1 MPSSRR
7 TDASIAFSVT
17 DNLSQS
23 IVAMKNS
30 LSEFRNDAAGL
41 QKQLDMLD
49 KTKIQLKNVDLKQAK
64 QELQQA
70 EKAIRELGDAATE
83 ADRAAANANF
93 ERASQNYEN
102 IRAQLDLTSRQAR
115 QTQKDL
121 LDATGAISKVENRA
135 GSSVGGAGS
144 LVGGAGSVLSAL
156 GKAGLFSMAGDAA
169 GQWGDMLVGSAFGSD
184 AGGLFGSALS
194 GAASGAAIGSLGGAP
209 GTAIGAAIGG
219 VIGLASG
226 GAQAAESRDQAF
238 AGYYSGLYDQQKSAQ
253 AESQASGSATAAQR
267 ELDAIAFNRL
277 LGAGVGDQYLADL
290 RGLAAE
296 TPMEYEDLTGMS
308 RALATG
314 FGDSPE
320 RMLELMSA
328 IGDAGSAVGVT
339 AADMTEMARAM
350 SRMNSSGKATLEY
363 LNIFQD
369 RGVDVIGML
378 GEAMGKTQ
386 GQIYDMISKGGIN
399 GQRAAD
405 IIQAGMESRYSGSME
420 EMARTFEGLTS
431 TLSDTMTELN
441 AAYGDGYNDTRKGG
455 LQAEIDAYGGALGEA
470 IQSLNEISG
479 QNAAY
484 LENLGEQY
492 KREALGSV
500 LLGED
505 TTLFSEED
513 QTQLAELRQQFAEAS
528 AQYAETGDQNAAI
541 TMESTRSSAEMIAQ
555 AAYENSE
562 QYRMLQDAQ
571 EDSLDAIRSNT
582 SALEAATAAYEL
594 AQERTKGAGGGV
606 LDAIASLFGDPE
618 ADSADPAMG
627 DWSYNAD
634 LDGGSAGAGHAYG
647 LRRVPY
653 DNYAALLHEGERVL
667 TAREA
672 REQDRGGGAP
682 SITVQVSGNTFGAGL
697 DEEAV
702 AQHIAEAVWSKVQA
716 GFTA

>member
-121 LDATGAISKVENRA
+121 LDATGAISKAENRA
-135 GSSVGGAGS
+135 GSS
-144 LVGGAGSVLSAL
+144 VGGAGSVLSAL

-169 GQWGDMLVGSAFGSD
+169 GQWGDLLVGSAFGSD

-238 AGYYSGLYDQQKSAQ
+238 AGYYSGLYDQQQSAQ

-267 ELDAIAFNRL
+267 ELAAIAFNRL

-386 GQIYDMISKGGIN
+386 GQIYGMISKGEIN

-470 IQSLNEISG
+470 IQSLNGISG

-528 AQYAETGDQNAAI
+528 AQYAETGDRNAAI

>member
-23 IVAMKNS
+23 IVSMKNS

-49 KTKIQLKNVDLKQAK
+49 KTKIQLKNVDLRQAK

-169 GQWGDMLVGSAFGSD
+169 GQWGDLLVGSAFGSD

-238 AGYYSGLYDQQKSAQ
+238 AGYYSGLYDQQQSAQ
-253 AESQASGSATAAQR
+253 AESQASGSATAARR
-267 ELDAIAFNRL
+267 ELAAIAFNRL

-386 GQIYDMISKGGIN
+386 GQIYGMISKGEIN

-470 IQSLNEISG
+470 IQSLNGISG

-528 AQYAETGDQNAAI
+528 AQYAETGDRNAAI

>member
-7 TDASIAFSVT
+7 ADASIAFSVT

-41 QKQLDMLD
+41 QKQLDTLD

-121 LDATGAISKVENRA
+121 LDATGAISKAENRA

-144 LVGGAGSVLSAL
+144 VLTAL

-169 GQWGDMLVGSAFGSD
+169 GQWGNLLVGSAFGSD
-184 AGGLFGSALS
+184 VGGLFGGALS
-194 GAASGAAIGSLGGAP
+194 GAASGAAIGSVVPGI
-209 GTAIGAAIGG
+209 GTAVGTAIGG

-238 AGYYSGLYDQQKSAQ
+238 AGYYSGLYDQQQSAQ
-253 AESQASGSATAAQR
+253 AESQSSGSTTAAQR

-277 LGAGVGDQYLADL
+277 LGAGIGDQYLADL

-308 RALATG
+308 KALATG

-320 RMLELMSA
+320 RMLELISA

-339 AADMTEMARAM
+339 AADMAEMARAM

-386 GQIYDMISKGGIN
+386 GQIYGMISKGEIN

-405 IIQAGMESRYSGSME
+405 IIQAGMESRYSGAME
-420 EMARTFEGLTS
+420 EMSRTFEGLTS

-441 AAYGDGYNDTRKGG
+441 AAYGAGYNDTRKGG

-470 IQSLNEISG
+470 IQSLNGISG

-505 TTLFSEED
+505 ATLFSEED
-513 QTQLAELRQQFAEAS
+513 QAQLAELRQQFAEAS
-528 AQYAETGDQNAAI
+528 AQYAETGDRNAAL
-541 TMESTRSSAEMIAQ
+541 TMESTRNSAEMIAQ
-555 AAYENSE
+555 AAYENSD
-562 QYRMLQDAQ
+562 QYKMLQDAQ

-606 LDAIASLFGDPE
+606 LDAIASLFVDPE
-618 ADSADPAMG
+618 SDSADPAAG

-702 AQHIAEAVWSKVQA
+702 AQHIAEAVWIKAQA

>member
-23 IVAMKNS
+23 IVSMKNS

-49 KTKIQLKNVDLKQAK
+49 KTKIQLKNVDLRQAK

-169 GQWGDMLVGSAFGSD
+169 GQWGDLLVGSAFGSD

-238 AGYYSGLYDQQKSAQ
+238 AGYYSGLYDQQQSAQ

-267 ELDAIAFNRL
+267 ELAAIAFNRL

-386 GQIYDMISKGGIN
+386 GQIYGMISKGEID

-470 IQSLNEISG
+470 IQSLNGISG

-528 AQYAETGDQNAAI
+528 AQYAETGDRNAAI

>member
-23 IVAMKNS
+23 IVSMKNS

-144 LVGGAGSVLSAL
+144 SVGGAGSVLSAL

-169 GQWGDMLVGSAFGSD
+169 GQWGNLLVGSAFGSD

-194 GAASGAAIGSLGGAP
+194 GAASGAAIGSVVPGIGTAV
-209 GTAIGAAIGG
+209 GTAIGGA
-219 VIGLASG
+219 IGLASG

-238 AGYYSGLYDQQKSAQ
+238 ASYYSGLYDQQQSAQ
-253 AESQASGSATAAQR
+253 AESQSSGSATAAQR
-267 ELDAIAFNRL
+267 ELDAIAFTRL

-290 RGLAAE
+290 RGLAAA

-314 FGDSPE
+314 FGESPE
-320 RMLELMSA
+320 RMLELMTA

-386 GQIYDMISKGGIN
+386 GQIYGMISKGEIN

-405 IIQAGMESRYSGSME
+405 IIQAGMESRYSGAME
-420 EMARTFEGLTS
+420 EMAGTFEGLTS
-431 TLSDTMTELN
+431 TLSDTMTELS
-441 AAYGDGYNDTRKGG
+441 AAYGKGYNDTRKGG

-470 IQSLNEISG
+470 IQSLNGISG

-513 QTQLAELRQQFAEAS
+513 QAQLAELRQQFAEAS
-528 AQYAETGDQNAAI
+528 AQYAETGDRNAAI

-571 EDSLDAIRSNT
+571 EDSLDAIWSNT
-582 SALEAATAAYEL
+582 SALEAATTAYEL

-672 REQDRGGGAP
+672 REQDRGGGTP
-682 SITVQVSGNTFGAGL
+682 SISVQVSGNTFGAGL
-697 DEEAV
+697 DEAAV
-702 AQHIAEAVWSKVQA
+702 AQYIAEAVWIKAQA

>member
-23 IVAMKNS
+23 IVSMKNS

-49 KTKIQLKNVDLKQAK
+49 KTKIQLKNVDLRQAK

-169 GQWGDMLVGSAFGSD
+169 GQWGDLLVGSAFGSD

-238 AGYYSGLYDQQKSAQ
+238 AGYYSGLYDQQQSAQ

-267 ELDAIAFNRL
+267 ELAAIAFNRL

-386 GQIYDMISKGGIN
+386 GQIYGMISKGEIN

-470 IQSLNEISG
+470 IQSLNGISG

-528 AQYAETGDQNAAI
+528 AQYAETGDRNAAI

-634 LDGGSAGAGHAYG
+634 LDGGWAAGHAYG

-682 SITVQVSGNTFGAGL
+682 SIILQVYGNTFGAGL

>member
-121 LDATGAISKVENRA
+121 LDATGAISKAENRA
-135 GSSVGGAGS
+135 GSS
-144 LVGGAGSVLSAL
+144 VGGAGSVLSAL

-169 GQWGDMLVGSAFGSD
+169 GQWGNLLVGSAFGSD
-184 AGGLFGSALS
+184 AGGLFGNALS
-194 GAASGAAIGSLGGAP
+194 GAASGAAIGSVIPGIGTAVGAALGGA
-209 GTAIGAAIGG
+209 
-219 VIGLASG
+219 IGLASG

-238 AGYYSGLYDQQKSAQ
+238 AGYYSGLYDQQQSAQ
-253 AESQASGSATAAQR
+253 AESQSSGSTTAAQR

-290 RGLAAE
+290 RGLAAA

-314 FGDSPE
+314 FGESPE

-339 AADMTEMARAM
+339 AADMTVMAQTM

-386 GQIYDMISKGGIN
+386 GQIYGMISKGEIN

-431 TLSDTMTELN
+431 TLSDSMTELN

-470 IQSLNEISG
+470 IQSLNGISG

-528 AQYAETGDQNAAI
+528 AQYAETGDRNAAI

>member
-121 LDATGAISKVENRA
+121 LDATGAISKAENRA
-135 GSSVGGAGS
+135 GSS
-144 LVGGAGSVLSAL
+144 VGGAGSVLSAL

-169 GQWGDMLVGSAFGSD
+169 GQWGNLLVGSAFGSD
-184 AGGLFGSALS
+184 AGGLFGNALS
-194 GAASGAAIGSLGGAP
+194 GAASGAAIGSVIPGIGTAVGAALGGA
-209 GTAIGAAIGG
+209 
-219 VIGLASG
+219 IGLASG

-238 AGYYSGLYDQQKSAQ
+238 AGYYSGLYDQQQSAQ
-253 AESQASGSATAAQR
+253 AESQSSGSTTAAQR

-290 RGLAAE
+290 RGLAAA

-314 FGDSPE
+314 FGESPE
-320 RMLELMSA
+320 RMLELMTA

-386 GQIYDMISKGGIN
+386 G
-399 GQRAAD
+399 
-405 IIQAGMESRYSGSME
+405 
-420 EMARTFEGLTS
+420 
-431 TLSDTMTELN
+431 
-441 AAYGDGYNDTRKGG
+441 
-455 LQAEIDAYGGALGEA
+455 
-470 IQSLNEISG
+470 
-479 QNAAY
+479 
-484 LENLGEQY
+484 
-492 KREALGSV
+492 
-500 LLGED
+500 
-505 TTLFSEED
+505 
-513 QTQLAELRQQFAEAS
+513 
-528 AQYAETGDQNAAI
+528 
-541 TMESTRSSAEMIAQ
+541 
-555 AAYENSE
+555 
-562 QYRMLQDAQ
+562 
-571 EDSLDAIRSNT
+571 
-582 SALEAATAAYEL
+582 
-594 AQERTKGAGGGV
+594 
-606 LDAIASLFGDPE
+606 
-618 ADSADPAMG
+618 
-627 DWSYNAD
+627 AD
-634 LDGGSAGAGHAYG
+634 L
-647 LRRVPY
+647 
-653 DNYAALLHEGERVL
+653 
-667 TAREA
+667 
-672 REQDRGGGAP
+672 
-682 SITVQVSGNTFGAGL
+682 
-697 DEEAV
+697 
-702 AQHIAEAVWSKVQA
+702 
-716 GFTA
+716 

>member
-1 MPSSRR
+1 MARKGA
-7 TDASIAFSVT
+7 DATIAISLQ
-17 DNLSQS
+17 DNLSQT
-23 IVAMKNS
+23 VVGMKNS
-30 LSEFRNDAAGL
+30 INSFKNDADGL
-41 QKQLDMLD
+41 QDQLDLLK
-49 KTKIQLKNVDLKQAK
+49 KTERQLREFDLQQVTEELKQAR
-64 QELQQA
+64 
-70 EKAIRELGDAATE
+70 KAFRALGDAATE
-83 ADRAAANANF
+83 TDRETARANLEKAA
-93 ERASQNYEN
+93 ENYDKV
-102 IRAQLDLTSRQAR
+102 RQVLDLTSRQAR

-144 LVGGAGSVLSAL
+144 SVGGAGSVLSAL

-169 GQWGDMLVGSAFGSD
+169 GQWGDLLVGSAFGSD

-238 AGYYSGLYDQQKSAQ
+238 AGYYSGLYDQQQSAQ

-267 ELDAIAFNRL
+267 ELAAIAFNRL

-386 GQIYDMISKGGIN
+386 GQIYGMISKGEIN

-470 IQSLNEISG
+470 IQSLNGISG

-528 AQYAETGDQNAAI
+528 AQYAETGDRNAAI

-582 SALEAATAAYEL
+582 SALEAATTAYEL

-682 SITVQVSGNTFGAGL
+682 SIILQVYGNTFGAGL

>member
-1 MPSSRR
+1 
-7 TDASIAFSVT
+7 
-17 DNLSQS
+17 
-23 IVAMKNS
+23 
-30 LSEFRNDAAGL
+30 
-41 QKQLDMLD
+41 
-49 KTKIQLKNVDLKQAK
+49 
-64 QELQQA
+64 
-70 EKAIRELGDAATE
+70 
-83 ADRAAANANF
+83 
-93 ERASQNYEN
+93 
-102 IRAQLDLTSRQAR
+102 
-115 QTQKDL
+115 
-121 LDATGAISKVENRA
+121 
-135 GSSVGGAGS
+135 
-144 LVGGAGSVLSAL
+144 
-156 GKAGLFSMAGDAA
+156 
-169 GQWGDMLVGSAFGSD
+169 
-184 AGGLFGSALS
+184 
-194 GAASGAAIGSLGGAP
+194 
-209 GTAIGAAIGG
+209 
-219 VIGLASG
+219 
-226 GAQAAESRDQAF
+226 
-238 AGYYSGLYDQQKSAQ
+238 
-253 AESQASGSATAAQR
+253 
-267 ELDAIAFNRL
+267 
-277 LGAGVGDQYLADL
+277 
-290 RGLAAE
+290 
-296 TPMEYEDLTGMS
+296 MEYEDLTGMS

-386 GQIYDMISKGGIN
+386 GQIYGMISKGEIN

-470 IQSLNEISG
+470 IQSLNGISG

-528 AQYAETGDQNAAI
+528 AQYAETGDRNAAI

>member
-1 MPSSRR
+1 MASSRR

-121 LDATGAISKVENRA
+121 LDATGAISKVENR
-135 GSSVGGAGS
+135 
-144 LVGGAGSVLSAL
+144 VGGAGSVLSAL

-169 GQWGDMLVGSAFGSD
+169 GQWGNLLVGSAFGSD

-238 AGYYSGLYDQQKSAQ
+238 AGYYSGLYDQQQSAQ

-386 GQIYDMISKGGIN
+386 GQIYGMISKGEIN

-441 AAYGDGYNDTRKGG
+441 AAYGDGYNGTRKGG

-470 IQSLNEISG
+470 IQSLNGISG

-505 TTLFSEED
+505 TTLFSEKD

-528 AQYAETGDQNAAI
+528 AQYAETGDRNAAI

-618 ADSADPAMG
+618 ADSADPTAG

>member
-135 GSSVGGAGS
+135 GSSVGGAGNS
-144 LVGGAGSVLSAL
+144 VGGAGSVLSAL

-169 GQWGDMLVGSAFGSD
+169 GQWGNLLVGSAFGSD

-194 GAASGAAIGSLGGAP
+194 GAASGAAIGSVIPGI
-209 GTAIGAAIGG
+209 GTAVGTAIGG

-238 AGYYSGLYDQQKSAQ
+238 AGYYSGLYDQQQSAQ

-339 AADMTEMARAM
+339 AADMTVMAQTM

-386 GQIYDMISKGGIN
+386 GQIYGMISKGEIN

-470 IQSLNEISG
+470 IQSLNGISG

-528 AQYAETGDQNAAI
+528 AQYAETGDRNAAI

-582 SALEAATAAYEL
+582 SALEAATTAYEL

-672 REQDRGGGAP
+672 REQDRGGGTP
-682 SITVQVSGNTFGAGL
+682 SISVQVSGNTFGAGL
-697 DEEAV
+697 DEAAV

>member
-23 IVAMKNS
+23 IVSMKNS

-49 KTKIQLKNVDLKQAK
+49 KTKIQLKNVDLRQAK

-169 GQWGDMLVGSAFGSD
+169 GQWGDLLVGSAFGSD

-238 AGYYSGLYDQQKSAQ
+238 AGYYSGLYDQQQSAQ

-267 ELDAIAFNRL
+267 ELAAIAFNRL

-386 GQIYDMISKGGIN
+386 GQIYGMISKGEIN

-470 IQSLNEISG
+470 IQSLNGISG

-528 AQYAETGDQNAAI
+528 AQYAETGDRNAAI

-555 AAYENSE
+555 AAYENSASSTGCS
-562 QYRMLQDAQ
+562 RMRRRTLWTRSGATPRHWRRPPPHTSWPRSGPRGRGAVSWTPLLPCSGIRRPTVQTRRWATG
-571 EDSLDAIRSNT
+571 AITRIW
-582 SALEAATAAYEL
+582 TAAPP
-594 AQERTKGAGGGV
+594 ERVTHTACGGCHTTTMPRCSTRGSGYSPPGRLGSRTGAG
-606 LDAIASLFGDPE
+606 A
-618 ADSADPAMG
+618 
-627 DWSYNAD
+627 
-634 LDGGSAGAGHAYG
+634 
-647 LRRVPY
+647 LRP
-653 DNYAALLHEGERVL
+653 
-667 TAREA
+667 
-672 REQDRGGGAP
+672 
-682 SITVQVSGNTFGAGL
+682 
-697 DEEAV
+697 
-702 AQHIAEAVWSKVQA
+702 
-716 GFTA
+716 

>member
-23 IVAMKNS
+23 IVSMKNS

-49 KTKIQLKNVDLKQAK
+49 KTKIQLKNVDLRQAK

-169 GQWGDMLVGSAFGSD
+169 GQWGDLLVGSAFGSD

-238 AGYYSGLYDQQKSAQ
+238 AGYYSGLYDQQQSAQ

-267 ELDAIAFNRL
+267 ELAAIAFNRL

-386 GQIYDMISKGGIN
+386 GQIYGMISKGEIN

-455 LQAEIDAYGGALGEA
+455 LQAEIDAYGGTLGEA
-470 IQSLNEISG
+470 IQSLNGISG

-528 AQYAETGDQNAAI
+528 AQYAETGDRNAAI

>member
-7 TDASIAFSVT
+7 ADASIAFSVT

-41 QKQLDMLD
+41 QKQLDTLD

-121 LDATGAISKVENRA
+121 LDATGAISKAENRA

-144 LVGGAGSVLSAL
+144 VLTAL

-169 GQWGDMLVGSAFGSD
+169 GQWGNLLVGSAFGSD
-184 AGGLFGSALS
+184 VGGLFGGARR
-194 GAASGAAIGSLGGAP
+194 GAAGGAAIGSVVPGI
-209 GTAIGAAIGG
+209 GTAVGTAIGG

-238 AGYYSGLYDQQKSAQ
+238 AGYYSGLYDQQQSAQ
-253 AESQASGSATAAQR
+253 AESQSSGSTTAAQR

-277 LGAGVGDQYLADL
+277 LGAGIGDQYLADL

-308 RALATG
+308 KALATG

-320 RMLELMSA
+320 RMLELISA

-339 AADMTEMARAM
+339 AADMAEMARAM

-386 GQIYDMISKGGIN
+386 GQIYGMISKGEIN

-405 IIQAGMESRYSGSME
+405 IIQAGMESRYSGAME
-420 EMARTFEGLTS
+420 EMSRTFEGLTS

-441 AAYGDGYNDTRKGG
+441 AAYGGGYNDTRKGG

-470 IQSLNEISG
+470 IQSLNGISG

-505 TTLFSEED
+505 ATLFSEED
-513 QTQLAELRQQFAEAS
+513 QAQLAELRQQFAEAS
-528 AQYAETGDQNAAI
+528 AQYAETGDRNAAL
-541 TMESTRSSAEMIAQ
+541 TMESTRNSAEMIAQ
-555 AAYENSE
+555 AAYENSD
-562 QYRMLQDAQ
+562 QYKMLQDAQ

-618 ADSADPAMG
+618 SDSADPAAG

-702 AQHIAEAVWSKVQA
+702 AQHIAEAVWIKAQA

>member
-23 IVAMKNS
+23 IVSMKNS

-49 KTKIQLKNVDLKQAK
+49 KTKIQLKNVDLRQAK

-169 GQWGDMLVGSAFGSD
+169 GQWGDLLVGSAFGSD

-238 AGYYSGLYDQQKSAQ
+238 AGYYSGLYDQQQSAQ

-386 GQIYDMISKGGIN
+386 GQIYGMISKGEIN

-470 IQSLNEISG
+470 IQSLNGISG

-528 AQYAETGDQNAAI
+528 AQYAETGDRNAAI

>member
-7 TDASIAFSVT
+7 ADASIAFSVT

-41 QKQLDMLD
+41 QKQLDTLD

-121 LDATGAISKVENRA
+121 LDATGAISKAENRA

-144 LVGGAGSVLSAL
+144 VLTAL

-169 GQWGDMLVGSAFGSD
+169 GQWGNLLVGSAFGSD
-184 AGGLFGSALS
+184 VGGLFGGALS
-194 GAASGAAIGSLGGAP
+194 GAASGAAIGSVVPGI
-209 GTAIGAAIGG
+209 GTAVGTAIGG

-238 AGYYSGLYDQQKSAQ
+238 AGYYSGLYDQQQSAQ
-253 AESQASGSATAAQR
+253 AESQSSGSTTAAQR

-277 LGAGVGDQYLADL
+277 LGAGIGDQYLADL

-308 RALATG
+308 QALATG

-320 RMLELMSA
+320 RMLELISA

-339 AADMTEMARAM
+339 AADMAEMARAM

-369 RGVDVIGML
+369 LGVDVIGML

-386 GQIYDMISKGGIN
+386 GQIYGMISKGEIN

-405 IIQAGMESRYSGSME
+405 IIQAGMESRYSGAME
-420 EMARTFEGLTS
+420 EMSRTFEGLTS

-470 IQSLNEISG
+470 IQSLNGISG

-505 TTLFSEED
+505 ATLFSEED
-513 QTQLAELRQQFAEAS
+513 QAQLAELRQQFAEAS
-528 AQYAETGDQNAAI
+528 AQYAETGDRNAAL
-541 TMESTRSSAEMIAQ
+541 TMESTRNSAEMIAQ
-555 AAYENSE
+555 AAYENSD
-562 QYRMLQDAQ
+562 QYKMLQDAQ

-618 ADSADPAMG
+618 SDSADPAAG

-702 AQHIAEAVWSKVQA
+702 AQHIAEAVWIKAQA

>member
-23 IVAMKNS
+23 IVSMKNS

-135 GSSVGGAGS
+135 GSSVGGAGNS
-144 LVGGAGSVLSAL
+144 VGGAGSVLSAL

-169 GQWGDMLVGSAFGSD
+169 GQWGNLLVGSAFGSD

-194 GAASGAAIGSLGGAP
+194 GAASGAAIGSVIPGI
-209 GTAIGAAIGG
+209 GTAVGTAIGG

-238 AGYYSGLYDQQKSAQ
+238 AGYYSGLYDQQQSAQ

-339 AADMTEMARAM
+339 AADMTVMAQTM

-386 GQIYDMISKGGIN
+386 GQIYGMISKGEIN

-431 TLSDTMTELN
+431 TLSDSMTELN

-470 IQSLNEISG
+470 IQSLNGISG

-513 QTQLAELRQQFAEAS
+513 QAQLAELRQQFAEAS
-528 AQYAETGDQNAAI
+528 AQYAETGDRNAAL
-541 TMESTRSSAEMIAQ
+541 TMESTRNSAEMIAQ
-555 AAYENSE
+555 AAYENSD
-562 QYRMLQDAQ
+562 QYKMLQDAQ

-618 ADSADPAMG
+618 SDSADPAAG

-702 AQHIAEAVWSKVQA
+702 AQHIAEAVWIKAQA

>member
-23 IVAMKNS
+23 IVSMKNS

-49 KTKIQLKNVDLKQAK
+49 KTKIQLKNVDLRQAK

-169 GQWGDMLVGSAFGSD
+169 GQWGDLLVGSAFGSD
-184 AGGLFGSALS
+184 TGGLFGSALS

-238 AGYYSGLYDQQKSAQ
+238 AGYYSGLYDQQQSAQ

-267 ELDAIAFNRL
+267 ELAAIAFNRL

-386 GQIYDMISKGGIN
+386 GQIYGMISKGEIN

-470 IQSLNEISG
+470 IQSLNGISG

-528 AQYAETGDQNAAI
+528 AQYAETGDRNAAI